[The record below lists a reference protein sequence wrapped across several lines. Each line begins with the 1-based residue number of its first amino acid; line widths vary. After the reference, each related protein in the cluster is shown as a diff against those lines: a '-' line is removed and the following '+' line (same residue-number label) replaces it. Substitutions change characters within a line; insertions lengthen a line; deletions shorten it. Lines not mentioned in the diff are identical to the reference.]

1 MCREVIETPADAVTA
16 GFATTVASL
25 LRSELLVE
33 KALPP
38 CVLDLLR
45 RLSVVVC
52 VTERR

>member
-1 MCREVIETPADAVTA
+1 MCLEVIETPADAGTA

-25 LRSELLVE
+25 LCNELLVE

-45 RLSVVVC
+45 RLSVVAC